1 MKYYMHHHS
10 FKIHFLKKILI
21 SFFVCLFIP
30 FTPQIYAGKAR
41 KPQEAK
47 VNQREVSRERAKKEK
62 EGQKQYEKAVKK
74 HMDNQS
80 KEAKIMMKKA
90 RRDSKKN
97 TPLK

>member
-1 MKYYMHHHS
+1 MHHQPS
-10 FKIHFLKKILI
+10 EIHFWKKILI
-21 SFFVCLFIP
+21 SFLVSLFIP
-30 FTPQIYAGKAR
+30 FTPQIYASQAG

-47 VNQREVSRERAKKEK
+47 VNQRKINRERAKKEK

-80 KEAKIMMKKA
+80 KETKIMMKKA
-90 RRDSKKN
+90 RKDSKKN